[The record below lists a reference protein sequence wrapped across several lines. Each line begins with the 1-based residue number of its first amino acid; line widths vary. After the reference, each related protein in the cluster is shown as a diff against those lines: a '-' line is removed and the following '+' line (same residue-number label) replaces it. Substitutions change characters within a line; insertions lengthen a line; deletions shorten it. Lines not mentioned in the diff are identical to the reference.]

1 MNLLAV
7 LLLLPVVAFA
17 VMLIVP
23 AARVRWAALAS
34 SLVVAL
40 ASCALIPQV
49 MSSGSARFDSPWI
62 TAPEIRFHLMVD
74 GVSVWLV
81 LLSTWLIP
89 VAVGM
94 SWQGIQRRQGLYYA
108 MLFLLET
115 ALIGVFSAQDLFLF
129 YTFYEL
135 TLVPIVMMI
144 GVWGGE
150 RRTYAAIKFF
160 VYTLVASVLMLSSIM
175 YLYVQTGSGQIDVL
189 ARLSEDGRSLFQSEA
204 ANWLFLGFFAAFA
217 VKLALVP
224 VHTWLPDAYDEA
236 PPAGPMLMSALL
248 MKMGTYGLLR
258 IALPLFPLQARQN
271 ASWIMTLAIITIL
284 YGALL
289 ALIQPNLR
297 RLVGYSSISHV
308 GFIVLGLFTFTQTGL
323 DGSVFQMV
331 AHGVS
336 TGAMFVLLGFLE
348 ERRRSMEIG
357 DYGGVAR
364 VAPGLSV
371 AVFITGLASIG
382 LPGLSNF
389 VGEYLVLQGT
399 AQVYFPWAAWAAA
412 GVVLS
417 ACYFL
422 WMFQRVF
429 LGERA
434 AKAGVIADLNA
445 REWAVVL
452 PMISVIVYLGIG
464 SNGLLPAISS
474 VTQRIV
480 EATKAGVEYRV
491 ELRQEQGATNA
502 D

>member
-1 MNLLAV
+1 
-7 LLLLPVVAFA
+7 
-17 VMLIVP
+17 
-23 AARVRWAALAS
+23 
-34 SLVVAL
+34 
-40 ASCALIPQV
+40 
-49 MSSGSARFDSPWI
+49 
-62 TAPEIRFHLMVD
+62 
-74 GVSVWLV
+74 
-81 LLSTWLIP
+81 
-89 VAVGM
+89 M

-108 MLFLLET
+108 MLFLLEA
-115 ALIGVFSAQDLFLF
+115 ALIGVFAAQDLFLF

-150 RRTYAAIKFF
+150 RRIYAAIKFF

-189 ARLSEDGRSLFQSEA
+189 ARLSEDGRSLFQSDV

-224 VHTWLPDAYDEA
+224 FHTWLPDAYDEA

-271 ASWIMTLAIITIL
+271 ASWIVLLAIVTIL

-308 GFIVLGLFTFTQTGL
+308 GFIVLGIFTLTQAGL

-348 ERRRSMEIG
+348 ERRRSMEIA
-357 DYGGVAR
+357 DFGGVAQI
-364 VAPGLSV
+364 APGMAV
-371 AVFITGLASIG
+371 AVFFVGMASIG

-389 VGEYLVLQGT
+389 VGEFLVLQGA
-399 AQVYFPWAAWAAA
+399 AQVYFPWSAYAAA

-422 WMFQRVF
+422 WMYQRVF
-429 LGERA
+429 LGERP
-434 AKAGVIADLNA
+434 AKSGPFSDLSP
-445 REWAVVL
+445 REWLVVL
-452 PMISVIVYLGIG
+452 PLVGMILYLGIG
-464 SNGLLPAISS
+464 SNSLLPAISG

-491 ELRQEQGATNA
+491 ELGQHQGATDA